1 MPLRSSM
8 TAVAVLLVLAGA
20 SCGDDAPTEAAETTA
35 VIDRAE
41 WGASLEQACDELN
54 EEYQDL
60 VDTDP
65 ADRDEAVAYAERIEE
80 FALAS
85 VDLLDGAGVPS
96 EDRRSADTLAGHF
109 DDLATA
115 AGDLADAADQRGR
128 RRAGRSL
135 VRGLLS
141 PAHQPRNSGWRRS
154 RNAARPSAKSP
165 EAVSRSWLIASS
177 SNAV

>member
-8 TAVAVLLVLAGA
+8 TAVAVLLVLVGA
-20 SCGDDAPTEAAETTA
+20 ACGDDAPTEAADTTA

-65 ADRDEAVAYAERIEE
+65 TDRDEAVAYAERIEA

-85 VDLLDGAGVPS
+85 VELLDGAGVPS
-96 EDRRSADTLAGHF
+96 EDRPSADTLAAHF
-109 DDLATA
+109 DDLAAA
-115 AGDLADAADQRGR
+115 AGDLADAAD
-128 RRAGRSL
+128 ATDPDAASD
-135 VRGLLS
+135 
-141 PAHQPRNSGWRRS
+141 A
-154 RNAARPSAKSP
+154 AARIGEVGEKINQVATDLDVPSCGGY
-165 EAVSRSWLIASS
+165 
-177 SNAV
+177 

>member
-20 SCGDDAPTEAAETTA
+20 SCGDDAPTEAADTTA

-54 EEYQDL
+54 EEFQDL

-65 ADRDEAVAYAERIEE
+65 SDRDEAVAYAERIEE

-109 DDLATA
+109 DDLAVA
-115 AGDLADAADQRGR
+115 AGDLADAADG
-128 RRAGRSL
+128 AD
-135 VRGLLS
+135 
-141 PAHQPRNSGWRRS
+141 PD
-154 RNAARPSAKSP
+154 AATDAADRIEEVGEQINEVAADLDVPSCGGY
-165 EAVSRSWLIASS
+165 
-177 SNAV
+177 

>member
-115 AGDLADAADQRGR
+115 AGDLADAADGADPDAATEAADRIAEVGER
-128 RRAGRSL
+128 INEVAAEL
-135 VRGLLS
+135 VV
-141 PAHQPRNSGWRRS
+141 
-154 RNAARPSAKSP
+154 PSCGGY
-165 EAVSRSWLIASS
+165 
-177 SNAV
+177 